1 MVRQILF
8 VTFMVRIF
16 KKIGK
21 HWLDPDKIKYI
32 YPFLATNIDKKIGKK
47 KNNVPTSLIG
57 TNLYS
62 PMHRPREIGRAW
74 LLGRIGKNC
83 PF

>member
-32 YPFLATNIDKKIGKK
+32 YPFLATNIGDR
-47 KNNVPTSLIG
+47 TSLAAEANWKKLPVLK
-57 TNLYS
+57 TERFLQS
-62 PMHRPREIGRAW
+62 
-74 LLGRIGKNC
+74 
-83 PF
+83 F